1 MKKITL
7 CLMLIIAILIVP
19 GVILASENIAKVE
32 NTEYATLEE
41 AINVAKES
49 GDEIVLLSDAEL
61 SGTVSVTSGK
71 VTINLNGY
79 KITGKQ
85 RLFDVKGAEFTVK
98 GYGSLEETSPNYA
111 PICVKGS
118 NNSNDNNYTVINVG
132 SDVILKSWAGI
143 MVSPYDSKTQPYA
156 YGVVINCDGTIN
168 SVKDTSGYSGSG
180 IYINGGI
187 KHTDNCPIINLS
199 STTNITSLGNAIYAA
214 GFGEWNIN
222 GSTMTGVEAGL
233 AIKSGKF
240 VINNAGVTATGED
253 KTPTAGY
260 GNGINSSGAA
270 IQIESNKGYARNI
283 TLNIKSGTFKSE
295 KGIAFYEYL
304 ADGTTDT
311 SITSLKIENGTFN
324 SATNK
329 NAFAVSEE
337 FRQNIKK
344 FITGGKFRTDVT
356 DYIADGYVCKK
367 IDNEYVV
374 GKEKNITVKDV
385 EGGKVIANPTK
396 AISGETIIL
405 TVVPDEGYKLEKIE
419 ITDGRMGDALIGTT
433 TFKMLIGD
441 TEVIPVFTKLK
452 TDTEVSNN
460 VDNAKKVESMLIETL
475 KENKELAEA
484 IKDKNVE
491 IKVEVKEK
499 EVTKTEKET
508 IETAVNKKD
517 TDLKVAN
524 YIDITITVKD
534 TDNGDSLGKLSTVK
548 ETITFTVAVPENLP
562 ELAEGYERVFY
573 IVRNHDGEIELLDAT
588 EANGKLKFESDK
600 FSTYAIAYK
609 DVKKATDTKED
620 TRDSTIKDDEEIKNV
635 ETNNPKTGDNIIMY
649 VSIAI
654 AAVAGIIILKKVNA
668 TKKRKH

>member
-1 MKKITL
+1 MKKVTL
-7 CLMLIIAILIVP
+7 CLMLIIALIIVP
-19 GVILASENIAKVE
+19 GVILAAENVAKVG

-41 AINVAKES
+41 AIDVAKES

-79 KITGKQ
+79 KITGEQ

-98 GYGSLEETSPNYA
+98 GNGSLEETSPNYA

-118 NNSNDNNYTVINVG
+118 NNLNDKKYTVINVG
-132 SDVILKSWAGI
+132 SGVTLKGWAGI

-156 YGVVINCDGTIN
+156 YGVVINCDGTID

-180 IYINGGI
+180 IYINGQI
-187 KHTDNCPIINLS
+187 KHTENCPIINLS
-199 STTNITSLGNAIYAA
+199 STTKITSLGNTIYAA

-222 GSTMTGVEAGL
+222 GSTMTGVDAGL

-240 VINNAGVTATGED
+240 VIDDAKVTATGED
-253 KTPTAGY
+253 ETPTAGY

-270 IQIESNKGYARNI
+270 IQIESNKGYASNI
-283 TLNIKSGTFKSE
+283 TLHIKNGTYKSE

-304 ADGTTDT
+304 ADGTTNT
-311 SITSLKIENGTFN
+311 SIISLKIENGTFN

-329 NAFAVSEE
+329 NTFAVSEK

-344 FITGGKFRTDVT
+344 FITGGTYNSDVT
-356 DYIADGYVCKK
+356 DYIAEGYVCKK

-374 GKEKNITVKDV
+374 GKERTITVKDV

-396 AISGETIIL
+396 AISGETITL
-405 TVVPDEGYKLEKIE
+405 TVEPKEGYKLEKIE
-419 ITDGRMGDALIGTT
+419 ITDGGKGDTLIGTT

-452 TDTEVSNN
+452 TYAEVSNN
-460 VDNAKKVESMLIETL
+460 VDNAEKVESMLIETL

-499 EVTKTEKET
+499 EITKTEKET

-517 TDLKVAN
+517 TNLKVAN

-534 TDNGDSLGKLSTVK
+534 VDNGNSLAKLSTVK

-562 ELAEGYERVFY
+562 KLEEGYERIFY
-573 IVRNHDGEIELLDAT
+573 IVRNHDGEIELLNVT
-588 EANGKLKFESDK
+588 ETDGKLKFESDK

-609 DVKKATDTKED
+609 DVEKSTSDTKD
-620 TRDSTIKDDEEIKNV
+620 NSTKNEEIKND
-635 ETNNPKTGDNIIMY
+635 TSNPKTGDSIIVY
-649 VSIAI
+649 VTIAI
-654 AAVAGIIILKKVNA
+654 VAMTGIIILKKLN
-668 TKKRKH
+668 TSKKRKH

>member
-7 CLMLIIAILIVP
+7 SLLLLLIIMLVPGIILAVEGENVAQIGNVEYETLAEAVQAVPTNNTETTITLLKDVDNGTGFKATSGQNFIIDFSGHTYDASNPLVGSTGTETNGCQLLKGATVTFKNGTLTSKAAAILIQNYSNLTLDDMLVDTTM
-19 GVILASENIAKVE
+19 GKASYTMSN
-32 NTEYATLEE
+32 NC
-41 AINVAKES
+41 
-49 GDEIVLLSDAEL
+49 
-61 SGTVSVTSGK
+61 GK
-71 VTINLNGY
+71 V
-79 KITGKQ
+79 
-85 RLFDVKGAEFTVK
+85 
-98 GYGSLEETSPNYA
+98 
-111 PICVKGS
+111 
-118 NNSNDNNYTVINVG
+118 
-132 SDVILKSWAGI
+132 
-143 MVSPYDSKTQPYA
+143 
-156 YGVVINCDGTIN
+156 
-168 SVKDTSGYSGSG
+168 
-180 IYINGGI
+180 
-187 KHTDNCPIINLS
+187 
-199 STTNITSLGNAIYAA
+199 
-214 GFGEWNIN
+214 NIN
-222 GSTMTGVEAGL
+222 GNTSIKGNKTAFDMCWAPKVSKGAYEGGTQITINTTGTIEGTIELDVWGEFAEEVKSTLT
-233 AIKSGKF
+233 IKNINHDGKF
-240 VINNAGVTATGED
+240 SIDSRLE
-253 KTPTAGY
+253 K
-260 GNGINSSGAA
+260 
-270 IQIESNKGYARNI
+270 Q
-283 TLNIKSGTFKSE
+283 LNI
-295 KGIAFYEYL
+295 
-304 ADGTTDT
+304 
-311 SITSLKIENGTFN
+311 
-324 SATNK
+324 
-329 NAFAVSEE
+329 
-337 FRQNIKK
+337 Q
-344 FITGGKFRTDVT
+344 GGKFTSEVEKK
-356 DYIADGYVCKK
+356 YLADGYVCKK

-374 GKEKNITVKDV
+374 GKEKNITVKEV
-385 EGGKVIANPTK
+385 EGGKVTANPTK
-396 AISGETIIL
+396 AISGETITL
-405 TVVPDEGYKLEKIE
+405 TVETKEGYKLEKIE
-419 ITDGRMGDALIGTT
+419 ITDGVDTLIGTT

-452 TDTEVSNN
+452 TDAEVSNN
-460 VDNAKKVESMLIETL
+460 VDNAEKVESMLIETL

-588 EANGKLKFESDK
+588 EANGELKFESDK

-620 TRDSTIKDDEEIKNV
+620 TTDSTIKDDEEIKNV

-654 AAVAGIIILKKVNA
+654 AAVAGIIILKKVNT